1 MSLEGK
7 VALITGSA
15 RGLGRETALTLAKK
29 GVDVAIPDILL
40 DQAKATSEEIK
51 ALGRRSI
58 ALKID
63 VSDYSQV
70 EEGFARVV
78 SELGPIDILVNNAA
92 LTTNVATIS
101 KMDKKNWD
109 REISINLSGV
119 FYCIKQVFDSM
130 AERKWGRIINISSVA
145 GILGGFGQCGYSS
158 CKAGVIGLAKTVA
171 IEGARVGITCNV
183 VAPGVVKTDA
193 YYVVPEKMRERI
205 NKRTAMGFPGE
216 PMDVAEAIAFLTSE
230 EAKYITGQVLMVG
243 GGIDLFT
250 F

>member
-15 RGLGRETALTLAKK
+15 RGLGRETALTLAKR

-40 DQAKATSEEIK
+40 EQAKSTAEEIR

-58 ALKID
+58 ALQMD
-63 VSDYSQV
+63 VSNYEQV
-70 EEGFARVV
+70 GEGFAKVV
-78 SELGPIDILVNNAA
+78 ATLGPIDILVNNAA

-101 KMDKKNWD
+101 KMDKKDWD
-109 REISINLSGV
+109 REISINLTGV

-145 GILGGFGQCGYSS
+145 GILGGFGQCGYAS

-171 IEGARVGITCNV
+171 LEGARAGITCNV

-193 YYVVPEKMRERI
+193 YFAVPEKMRERI
-205 NKRTAMGFPGE
+205 SKRTAMGFPGE
-216 PMDVAEAIAFLTSE
+216 PMDVAETIAFLVSE
-230 EAKYITGQVLMVG
+230 EAKYITGQVIMVG

>member
-1 MSLEGK
+1 
-7 VALITGSA
+7 
-15 RGLGRETALTLAKK
+15 
-29 GVDVAIPDILL
+29 
-40 DQAKATSEEIK
+40 
-51 ALGRRSI
+51 
-58 ALKID
+58 
-63 VSDYSQV
+63 
-70 EEGFARVV
+70 
-78 SELGPIDILVNNAA
+78 VNNAA

-101 KMDKKNWD
+101 KMDKKDWD

-145 GILGGFGQCGYSS
+145 GVLGGFGQCGYAS
-158 CKAGVIGLAKTVA
+158 CKAGIIGLAKTVA
-171 IEGARVGITCNV
+171 LEGARAGITCNV

-193 YYVVPEKMRERI
+193 FFAVPEKMRERI
-205 NKRTAMGFPGE
+205 SKRTAMGFPGE
-216 PMDVAEAIAFLTSE
+216 PMDVAQAIAFLVSE